1 MNIMNRPTSTVISTP
16 SSKDYNSL
24 LNSIYLNYYN
34 YYFLLYR
41 FIPAFISIGNIAPL
55 ITFINYF
62 ILYHL
67 FDLYYNI

>member
-34 YYFLLYR
+34 YYFILYR
-41 FIPAFISIGNIAPL
+41 FIPVFSNIAPL